1 MSYSAVDTQGF
12 EFKYNKAGF
21 PANAVPYVLKPNT
34 EFKKG
39 QLVAM
44 ERRVKQDNIGEIFPV
59 SNTTSLATATIVG
72 VMAEAVAQADNPTLG
87 ITTGLVY
94 DNPLNVYK
102 VSFIPRV
109 NGDNAVVDATHTTTT
124 TMTVA
129 GGVATD
135 DRSKGALIY
144 FYEGP
149 GSPALRTIS
158 DIKATNDK
166 ITWISP
172 LSAVP
177 TADTKFYV
185 TCGADYNVDGAVHNI
200 GIVGGKTDSDGMKV
214 DCAQVPALATGPL
227 VIIGVD
233 PVKMTFD
240 VMLRGMLVNPEYSA

>member
-21 PANAVPYVLKPNT
+21 PANAVPYTLKPNT

-44 ERRVKQDNIGEIFPV
+44 ERRVKNANTGEILPV
-59 SNTTSLATATIVG
+59 TDSTSLATATIVG

-109 NGDNAVVDATHTTTT
+109 NGVSPVVGGHTNTTNVQSATAVAV
-124 TMTVA
+124 
-129 GGVATD
+129 D

-158 DIKATNDK
+158 DIKDANNK

-172 LSAVP
+172 LSTAP

-185 TCGADYNVDGAVHNI
+185 TCGADYNVDGAVYNV
-200 GIVGGKTDSDGMKV
+200 GIVGGKTDADGMKV